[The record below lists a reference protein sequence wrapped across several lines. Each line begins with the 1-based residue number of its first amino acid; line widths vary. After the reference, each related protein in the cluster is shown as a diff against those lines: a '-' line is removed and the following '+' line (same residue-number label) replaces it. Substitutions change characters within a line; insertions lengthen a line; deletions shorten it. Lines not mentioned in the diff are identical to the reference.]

1 MEAILE
7 KILRREIPHCRALI
21 SAERLSGGA
30 SQETYRLEHERL
42 QALLGAVGD
51 LNELRWSLTN
61 ALRHG
66 DTQLLCVN
74 GNLLPNR
81 GMPLPSTIW
90 DRCTHLEK
98 VFQRTIRLR

>member
-42 QALLGAVGD
+42 QALLGAGGD

-66 DTQLLCVN
+66 DTNLDQPGLAEHLRQTVVN
-74 GNLLPNR
+74 QIAIDQPKYSGFKAA
-81 GMPLPSTIW
+81 TI
-90 DRCTHLEK
+90 
-98 VFQRTIRLR
+98 